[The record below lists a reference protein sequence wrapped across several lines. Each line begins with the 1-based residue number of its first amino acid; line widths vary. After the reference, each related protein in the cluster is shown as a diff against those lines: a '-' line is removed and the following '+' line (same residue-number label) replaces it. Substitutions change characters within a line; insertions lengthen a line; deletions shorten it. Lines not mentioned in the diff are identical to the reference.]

1 MNSYVIKLTKEILS
15 VKYEIEKYV
24 EKQLKKMVYQ
34 RVDKKQNFG

>member
-34 RVDKKQNFG
+34 RVDKKPNFG